1 MPRGNG
7 AAGHAQ
13 RNRFMNRILST
24 LAVLA
29 LMSAPAF
36 ATDQHNSAPTTQS
49 AMSTA
54 RAKFGSASALS
65 LNNNAIDQSNIK
77 IGKGF
82 VPGQSNDAP
91 TTQSA
96 TSHAFA
102 KRGDASATSVNT
114 NEILQSNGALGR
126 KSPFKSN
133 SAPTTQSARS
143 HAVSIGGD
151 ANALSA
157 NSNAVSQSNDREEP
171 SPDRLIAGRPRRHP
185 RPFCFWRDR
194 FCFLCELRLRCSRR
208 RRNRRKNVKKNL

>member
-7 AAGHAQ
+7 AAGHAR
-13 RNRFMNRILST
+13 RNQSMNRILST

-49 AMSTA
+49 AFSNA
-54 RAKFGSASALS
+54 FAKRGSASALS

-82 VPGQSNDAP
+82 LPGQTNSAP
-91 TTQSA
+91 TTQ
-96 TSHAFA
+96 
-102 KRGDASATSVNT
+102 SATSVNT

-126 KSPFKSN
+126 KSPFQSN
-133 SAPTTQSARS
+133 SAPTTQSAVS

-157 NSNAVSQSNDREEP
+157 NSNAVSQSNDRE
-171 SPDRLIAGRPRRHP
+171 
-185 RPFCFWRDR
+185 
-194 FCFLCELRLRCSRR
+194 
-208 RRNRRKNVKKNL
+208 